1 MDSISVIDFK
11 LNEIA
16 SKIKK
21 DSKNIKIAQKQCEQ
35 VSKEL
40 TRN

>member
-1 MDSISVIDFK
+1 MDSISVIDVK

-16 SKIKK
+16 NKIKK
-21 DSKNIKIAQKQCEQ
+21 ESKNIKTAQKQCEQ

-40 TRN
+40 TKN